1 MRVEVFTDGASR
13 GNPGHAGIGVVIFK
27 DGENILQI
35 KDYIGETTNN
45 VAEYTALK
53 RALVECKSIGA
64 REIKV
69 YMDSELVVRQI
80 SGQYKVKNENLRI
93 IFNEVKEL
101 MTGFSSVEASYV
113 PRKDN
118 SIADDLANKGIDE
131 KVKK

>member
-53 RALVECKSIGA
+53 RALTACKSIGA

-80 SGQYKVKNENLRI
+80 SGQYKVKNDNLRN
-93 IFNEVKEL
+93 IFNEVKGL
-101 MTGFSSVEASYV
+101 ITGFSSVEVSHV
-113 PRKDN
+113 PRKEN